1 MDTPVNP
8 IDDDARNT
16 LLQTARDTL
25 LSGLLWVAGLLALGG
40 VSASVLALILLS
52 IPGALLGLLVVFLFS
67 LLG

>member
-40 VSASVLALILLS
+40 VSASVLALLLLS
-52 IPGALLGLLVVFLFS
+52 VPGALLGLLVVFLFS
-67 LLG
+67 LLT